1 MVERENEMLTMRRGH
16 IEGTENKIDARLC
29 VGVCFPPMTKAIFHN
44 VGKTCCTR
52 RKIIQG
58 VVVGGREQRDLEVTG
73 HHWPVYSSVAK
84 YAQTTPVYADRS
96 EQVSAQVTFVSPP
109 WPPSTSTPAS
119 SNYSRNNF
127 STRHCYERYAKRQK
141 KCSCASRTLCTLTPP

>member
-1 MVERENEMLTMRRGH
+1 MTVERENVMLTMRRGH

-29 VGVCFPPMTKAIFHN
+29 VGVCFLPMTKAIFHDG
-44 VGKTCCTR
+44 GKTCCTR

-58 VVVGGREQRDLEVTG
+58 VVVGGREQRDLEVTIG
-73 HHWPVYSSVAK
+73 QFIRVMPNMHKQSPCMRTA
-84 YAQTTPVYADRS
+84 
-96 EQVSAQVTFVSPP
+96 VSKSLQQVTFVSPP

-127 STRHCYERYAKRQK
+127 FTRPCYERYAKRQK
-141 KCSCASRTLCTLTPP
+141 KCSCASRTSCTLTPP

>member
-1 MVERENEMLTMRRGH
+1 MVERENVMLTMRRGH

-58 VVVGGREQRDLEVTG
+58 VVVGGREQRDLEVTIG
-73 HHWPVYSSVAK
+73 QLIRVMPNTHKQRPCMRTAVSKSLHKSLSFRRHGPLRPRRLHPAIT
-84 YAQTTPVYADRS
+84 QETTSPRGTATRDMRKDKRS
-96 EQVSAQVTFVSPP
+96 AHARV
-109 WPPSTSTPAS
+109 
-119 SNYSRNNF
+119 
-127 STRHCYERYAKRQK
+127 ER
-141 KCSCASRTLCTLTPP
+141 CAR